1 MSLSDLTGHKDA
13 YQLLQDAQKE
23 IRRLDRLIQKLI
35 EDKAKLQSQL
45 AESELRSMKAY
56 SEASWREQIRRDGF

>member
-56 SEASWREQIRRDGF
+56 SEASWREQFRRDGF